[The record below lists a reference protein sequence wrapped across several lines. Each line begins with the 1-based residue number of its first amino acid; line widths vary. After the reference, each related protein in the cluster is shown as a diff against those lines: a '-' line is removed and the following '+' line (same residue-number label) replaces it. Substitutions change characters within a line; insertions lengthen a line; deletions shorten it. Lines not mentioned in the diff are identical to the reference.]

1 MQAHSQQTC
10 LADTVPQSHADTIS
24 NDQGSQ
30 KGTLFKL
37 PSKTLPPCNNTDSCN
52 PDQRQPKKSTLY
64 IHSALQFTLQLW
76 KPDWSSNEST
86 CWTHFFLCNRK
97 PDWSSNES
105 ICWIHFVLCNR
116 KPNWSSNETICSVQ
130 QKARLVQQW
139 EYLLNSLCSVQQ
151 NARLVQQWEYLLN
164 SLCSVQQ
171 KAILV
176 QQWDYL
182 FCATES
188 QTGPAMRVFVELT
201 LFCATESQ
209 TGPAMRVFVEL
220 TLFCATEQLQ
230 WSRRSDTEGSACCA
244 HWCSPLCSVSR
255 EGGFFNMLS
264 SEPRVPL
271 LGAAVM
277 FSKSVQNI

>member
-116 KPNWSSNETICSVQ
+116 KPNWSRNETICSVQ

-139 EYLLNSLCSVQQ
+139 EYLLNSRCSVQQ
-151 NARLVQQWEYLLN
+151 SSCSGRAGQRRRAQPAVHTDALL
-164 SLCSVQQ
+164 
-171 KAILV
+171 
-176 QQWDYL
+176 
-182 FCATES
+182 CA
-188 QTGPAMRVFVELT
+188 VFPGRAGFSTCCQVNPE
-201 LFCATESQ
+201 FHYW
-209 TGPAMRVFVEL
+209 G
-220 TLFCATEQLQ
+220 QL
-230 WSRRSDTEGSACCA
+230 
-244 HWCSPLCSVSR
+244 WCSANLSR
-255 EGGFFNMLS
+255 TF
-264 SEPRVPL
+264 
-271 LGAAVM
+271 
-277 FSKSVQNI
+277 K